1 MHHHG
6 LRIWDRAFGA
16 KRRAEARSTLRHA
29 GDFLE
34 PGSSVLDI
42 GCGIGYALDILN
54 DELDCVGY
62 GCDVVEPPMD
72 IARFAIFDGGR
83 LPYKDLSFD
92 VALIVFVLH
101 HADDP
106 GILLREDS
114 RVARRAVIVVED
126 TPRTELEERWGRMHI
141 RSFAARHSIPWH
153 GRVRREE
160 EWRHVFQFCGMDVL
174 KVERLRRFERLPPV
188 SRSVFVLQPAHAAAQ
203 GLTVERAAATS

>member
-6 LRIWDRAFGA
+6 LRIWDKAFGA

-29 GDFLE
+29 ADFLE

-42 GCGIGYALDILN
+42 GCGIGYALEVLN
-54 DELDCVGY
+54 NELDCAGY
-62 GCDVVEPPMD
+62 GCDVVDPPMD
-72 IARFAIFDGGR
+72 IARFVRFDGTR

-106 GILLREDS
+106 GVLLREAS

-126 TPRTELEERWGRMHI
+126 TPRSGVEERWGHMHI
-141 RSFAARHSIPWH
+141 RSFAARHGIPWH
-153 GRVRREE
+153 GRVRRED
-160 EWRHVFQFCGMDVL
+160 EWRQVFQFCGMDVL
-174 KVERLRRFERLPPV
+174 QVERLRRFERLPPV
-188 SRSVFVLQPAHAAAQ
+188 SRSVFALLPAHAAEAQ
-203 GLTVERAAATS
+203 EIALKRAATS